1 MKKKNIGL
9 ISESVKQRGLHAC
22 HSRSSRRFTHVSF
35 PLRQLHQEM
44 PSIQLEKQ
52 NALNKRKT
60 FLHLIERKKEEGIS
74 GPDMAL
80 DLQKN
85 VVSNHTNRQS
95 LAACCTCHAHA
106 QEEGLVWTALL
117 TSKKG

>member
-1 MKKKNIGL
+1 
-9 ISESVKQRGLHAC
+9 
-22 HSRSSRRFTHVSF
+22 
-35 PLRQLHQEM
+35 
-44 PSIQLEKQ
+44 
-52 NALNKRKT
+52 
-60 FLHLIERKKEEGIS
+60 
-74 GPDMAL
+74 MAL
-80 DLQKN
+80 DRQKN